1 MVKVSD
7 TTERLAC
14 PTTMVI
20 VALSQTVID
29 TTSAHILYPIVYV
42 PDFVPA
48 GTVTVPSA
56 LRVGVALPAAPV
68 AGVVTVILTVEA
80 VAVCVPILSL
90 SNTVIVL
97 LPPLAPLAMVTL
109 SVLAFICAK
118 VIVRVSLTALPKRS
132 VAVKVTVTTPLWLH
146 KLAGFTAL

>member
-80 VAVCVPILSL
+80 VAVCVPI
-90 SNTVIVL
+90 
-97 LPPLAPLAMVTL
+97 
-109 SVLAFICAK
+109 
-118 VIVRVSLTALPKRS
+118 
-132 VAVKVTVTTPLWLH
+132 
-146 KLAGFTAL
+146 